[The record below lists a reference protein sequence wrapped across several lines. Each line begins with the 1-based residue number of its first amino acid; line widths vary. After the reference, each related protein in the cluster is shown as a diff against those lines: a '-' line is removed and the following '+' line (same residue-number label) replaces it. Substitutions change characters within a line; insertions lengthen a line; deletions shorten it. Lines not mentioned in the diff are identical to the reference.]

1 MTPVTTV
8 AARAGD
14 TRDRLLETA
23 LALFTQHGVEGTSL
37 QMIAD
42 ALGVTKAAVYYHFRT
57 KDEITE
63 AVAEPALR
71 QLGTIAKEASA
82 LRRRGAQVD
91 HVLAGIV
98 ELVVEHRALAAVFSS
113 DPGVARALERS
124 LHDGENVKECL
135 TDLLCGANSAA
146 NGAANGDADSDPAA
160 KVAAHV
166 AMLGIALAGGSPA
179 LADLTDDELRRHL
192 LEAGRRLLGR
202 PRRRE

>member
-1 MTPVTTV
+1 MTPVPPA

-14 TRDRLLETA
+14 TRDRLLATA
-23 LALFTQHGVEGTSL
+23 LELFAQHGVEGTSL

-42 ALGVTKAAVYYHFRT
+42 ALGVTKAAVYYHFKT

-71 QLGTIAKEASA
+71 QLGTIAREATT

-98 ELVVEHRALAAVFSS
+98 ELVVGHRALAAVFSS
-113 DPGVARALERS
+113 DPGVARALERT
-124 LHDGENVKECL
+124 LHEEGNVKECL
-135 TDLLCGANSAA
+135 TDLLCG
-146 NGAANGDADSDPAA
+146 GDSDPAA

-166 AMLGIALAGGSPA
+166 AMLGIALAGGSPG
-179 LADLTDDELRRHL
+179 LDSLTDDELRRHL
-192 LEAGRRLLGR
+192 MEAGRRLLGR
-202 PRRRE
+202 PRRRD

>member
-1 MTPVTTV
+1 MTPRTV
-8 AARAGD
+8 APD
-14 TRDRLLETA
+14 TRTRLLETA
-23 LALFTQHGVEGTSL
+23 LELFTTHGVEGTSL

-42 ALGVTKAAVYYHFRT
+42 ALGVTKAAVYYHFKT

-71 QLGTIAKEASA
+71 RLGTIVQEAGL

-98 ELVVEHRALAAVFSS
+98 DMVVEHRALAAVYSS

-124 LHDGENVKECL
+124 LHDEENVKDCL
-135 TDLLCGANSAA
+135 TELLVGP
-146 NGAANGDADSDPAA
+146 DQDPAA
-160 KVAAHV
+160 AVAAHV
-166 AMLGIALAGGSPA
+166 ALSGIALAGGSPE
-179 LADLTDDELRRHL
+179 LADVPDEELRRHL

-202 PRRRE
+202 PRRPPA

>member
-1 MTPVTTV
+1 MTAVPA

-14 TRDRLLETA
+14 TRTRLLDTA
-23 LALFTQHGVEGTSL
+23 LDLFTQHGVEGTSL

-71 QLGTIAKEASA
+71 QLGTIVREAST
-82 LRRRGAQVD
+82 LKRRGAQID

-98 ELVVEHRALAAVFSS
+98 ELVVSHRALAAVFSS

-124 LHDGENVKECL
+124 LHEGDNVKECL
-135 TDLLCGANSAA
+135 TELLCGPAA
-146 NGAANGDADSDPAA
+146 DPAA

-166 AMLGIALAGGSPA
+166 AMAGIALAGGSPA
-179 LADLTDDELRRHL
+179 LADLTDDELRASL
-192 LEAGRRLLGR
+192 MESGRRLLGR
-202 PRRRE
+202 PRR